1 MTPSQTSGV
10 EALARPTK
18 ETEGLSA
25 TPMMSVQS
33 APMAYGQQDFLCQAE
48 GEQGHAVL
56 DLLELI
62 AAFVDVETVG
72 DVPVLDDGAGD
83 ELGEHDDVSTE
94 INDVML
100 RFHIPAVD
108 VDGVGK
114 CLEGVEAD
122 AQRQYADA
130 LNGRQNRCRRWH

>member
-1 MTPSQTSGV
+1 M
-10 EALARPTK
+10 
-18 ETEGLSA
+18 
-25 TPMMSVQS
+25 
-33 APMAYGQQDFLCQAE
+33 
-48 GEQGHAVL
+48 
-56 DLLELI
+56 
-62 AAFVDVETVG
+62 ETVG

-83 ELGEHDDVSTE
+83 ELGEHDDVSTK

-100 RFHIPAVD
+100 RFYIPAVD

-130 LNGRQNRCRRWH
+130 LNWRKTGAEDGIDAAEHEICILEVEEHPETAR